1 MRRVPSSVA
10 KTVVKPFAKTALQP
24 SISFAGDKF
33 GKKAAEKSGD
43 FIMKKLAS

>member
-24 SISFAGDKF
+24 GISFAGDKL

>member
-24 SISFAGDKF
+24 GISFAGDKL

-43 FIMKKLAS
+43 FVMKKLAS